1 MGDINV
7 IPRIDNILVAPAK
20 QSINVFNIK
29 KPDAATARPA
39 GHKLFLSS
47 PQTVYLPGAITEL
60 DIWNFIL
67 PNNLKVGDH
76 IRIRYTGVFAAID
89 VSTGIYFRVW
99 LGSTQVTQQY
109 CNPIIGP
116 AGSKQA
122 FMQEFD
128 ILFQAPSSAF
138 VMQNFM
144 LANTSP
150 TTETPL
156 STMALDG
163 TMNGST
169 YHSPIA
175 YSNPLLNTSG
185 LGCRVTWYY
194 TASTGTIR
202 ARGLTVEHLIAA

>member
-29 KPDAATARPA
+29 KPDTVTARSA
-39 GHKLFLSS
+39 GNKLFLSS
-47 PQTVYLPGAITEL
+47 PQTVVLPGAITEL

-67 PNNLKVGDH
+67 PTTLKVGDH
-76 IRIRYTGVFAAID
+76 IRIRYTGAFTVNESA
-89 VSTGIYFRVW
+89 GIYFRVW

-109 CNPIIGP
+109 CNPLIGP

-175 YSNPLLNTSG
+175 YTNPLLNTSG

-194 TASTGTIR
+194 GGTTGTIR